1 MSGPGTEAPNQ
12 SIEPTGGSRFCL
24 PAFVCQ
30 WRLPPVAHASLVEN
44 GIIMSTKRVLAV
56 FGVIALAVSLPF
68 VVIHLMAAPDDAPIT
83 PLQHAAA
90 ALANYL
96 GPWGVALVRLVNFPN
111 AGLRSFSWGLA
122 AGLTLLGAA
131 LVILPLW
138 TQRRSMQIVLCVLWG
153 MFVVVWFGVGLG
165 QIASGLL

>member
-1 MSGPGTEAPNQ
+1 
-12 SIEPTGGSRFCL
+12 
-24 PAFVCQ
+24 
-30 WRLPPVAHASLVEN
+30 
-44 GIIMSTKRVLAV
+44 MSTKRVLAV

-96 GPWGVALVRLVNFPN
+96 GPWGVALVRLVDFPN

-138 TQRRSMQIVLCVLWG
+138 TQKRSWQVMLCVLWG
-153 MFVVVWFGVGLG
+153 MFLVVWFGVGLG
-165 QIASGLL
+165 QIAAGLL

>member
-1 MSGPGTEAPNQ
+1 
-12 SIEPTGGSRFCL
+12 
-24 PAFVCQ
+24 
-30 WRLPPVAHASLVEN
+30 
-44 GIIMSTKRVLAV
+44 MSTKRVLAV

-131 LVILPLW
+131 LVVLPLW
-138 TQRRSMQIVLCVLWG
+138 TQKRAMQVVLCVLWG
-153 MFVVVWFGVGLG
+153 MFLVVWFGVGLG

>member
-1 MSGPGTEAPNQ
+1 
-12 SIEPTGGSRFCL
+12 
-24 PAFVCQ
+24 
-30 WRLPPVAHASLVEN
+30 
-44 GIIMSTKRVLAV
+44 MSTKRVLAL
-56 FGVIALAVSLPF
+56 FGVIALAISLPF

-96 GPWGVALVRLVNFPN
+96 GPWGVALVRLVDFPN

-138 TQRRSMQIVLCVLWG
+138 TQKRSRQIVLCVLWG
-153 MFVVVWFGVGLG
+153 MFLVVWFGVGLG
-165 QIASGLL
+165 QIAAGLL